1 MVEIDRIKQL
11 SKEKGITLS
20 FICSKLGLQ
29 RGYLKD
35 VGNGKTALPENRL
48 EIIADI
54 LGTTADYLHGKT
66 DVKEKAATIS
76 GSDLTADELEFIS
89 KFRALPPEKQKAL
102 LLLAEGK

>member
-54 LGTTADYLHGKT
+54 LGTTTDYLHGKT
-66 DVKEKAATIS
+66 DIKKDLGKTEV
-76 GSDLTADELEFIS
+76 SDMDSLFLNGMHQLS
-89 KFRALPPEKQKAL
+89 PEDQ
-102 LLLAEGK
+102 LAVLAYIHSLRNK